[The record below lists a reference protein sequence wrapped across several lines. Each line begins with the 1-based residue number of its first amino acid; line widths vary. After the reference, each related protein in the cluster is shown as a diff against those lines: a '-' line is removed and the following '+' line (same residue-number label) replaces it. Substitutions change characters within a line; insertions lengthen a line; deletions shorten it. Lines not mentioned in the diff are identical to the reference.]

1 MHSATA
7 TAEGKYLYCIIR
19 SEGEHAF
26 SSRGIGERGDPVHLI
41 RGEGLAA
48 VVSDS
53 PIVEYESSRRNMMAH
68 TRVLEEVM
76 REHAL
81 LPVRFGIIAP
91 DEAAIARQLAGAKAE
106 AIRAQLGRIEG
117 KAELGLK
124 AFWYEEVIFAEIVA
138 DSAEIRRLRDSL
150 AGRSPEETYYERI
163 RLGELIE
170 GEMAR
175 RREADAARILE
186 ALRPL
191 AVEAQVS
198 PPITDRMVVNAAFLI
213 AAADEPAFEAAVQAL
228 DAELGRRILFKLVG
242 PVPPYNFVSLTIGW
256 D

>member
-1 MHSATA
+1 MHTTTA
-7 TAEGKYLYCIIR
+7 VAEGKYLYCIIR
-19 SEGEHAF
+19 CDGPREFG
-26 SSRGIGERGDPVHLI
+26 SRGIGERGDPVHLI
-41 RGEGLAA
+41 SGDGLAA

-53 PIVEYESSRRNMMAH
+53 PIVEYESSRRNMLAH

-76 REHAL
+76 QGHAL

-91 DEAAIARQLAGAKAE
+91 DEGAIARQLVGAKAE
-106 AIRAQLGRIEG
+106 ALRGQLERIEG
-117 KAELGLK
+117 KLELGLK

-175 RREADAARILE
+175 RREADAARILA

-191 AVEAQVS
+191 SVEAQVS
-198 PPITDRMVVNAAFLI
+198 APITDRMVVNAAFLVD
-213 AAADEPAFEAAVQAL
+213 AASEAAFDAAVQAL
-228 DAELGRRILFKLVG
+228 DAELGRRILFKVVG

>member
-1 MHSATA
+1 MHT
-7 TAEGKYLYCIIR
+7 TTVEGKYLYCFIAGA
-19 SEGEHAF
+19 EAPEL
-26 SSRGIGERGDPVHLI
+26 SSRGIGERGDQVYVI
-41 RGEGLAA
+41 TADGLAA

-76 REHAL
+76 RERTL
-81 LPVRFGIIAP
+81 LPVRFGVVAP
-91 DEAAIARQLAGAKAE
+91 DEAAVARQLQGAKAE
-106 AIRAQLGRIEG
+106 TLRAELERMAG
-117 KAELGLK
+117 KVELGLK
-124 AFWYEEVIFAEIVA
+124 AFWFEEVIFAEIIA
-138 DSAEIRRLRDSL
+138 ENPEIRRLRDSL
-150 AGRSPEETYYERI
+150 AGRSAEESYYERI

-191 AVEAQVS
+191 AEETRVS
-198 PPITDRMVVNAAFLI
+198 PPITDRMVVNAAFLVQR
-213 AAADEPAFEAAVQAL
+213 EQEGAFDAAVQAL
-228 DAELGRRILFKLVG
+228 DAELGRRLLFKVVG
-242 PVPPYNFVSLTIGW
+242 PVPPYNFVSITIGW